1 LHLKPSNAL
10 KSEISSKRQHVS
22 AVNRSRPA
30 RVPRILASIAINGEA
45 NMISFKSLTAAAL
58 LSALAL
64 AGSPALATQIA
75 CHDAS
80 YCSREQ
86 TANTLGHS
94 TFAPRIASHSAAP
107 RWKGEVT
114 THDNWPANMIL
125 G

>member
-1 LHLKPSNAL
+1 M
-10 KSEISSKRQHVS
+10 
-22 AVNRSRPA
+22 NRSRPA

-45 NMISFKSLTAAAL
+45 NMISFNSLTAAAL

-86 TANTLGHS
+86 TANTPGHS
-94 TFAPRIASHSAAP
+94 TFVPRIASHSAAP